1 MKNTIVLLALL
12 LVIVAMTPACGQTA
26 QTIDL
31 PEPDRTGRMAVEQ
44 ALVQR
49 RSMRNYTSD
58 TLRLD
63 EVSQLLWAA
72 QGITHPEG
80 YRTAPSAGALYPL
93 EVYLTGGRVENLP
106 PGVYRYRP
114 KDHELVVTDSVDRRT
129 DLADAAL
136 DQAWVE
142 EGAIAL
148 VIAGVYGRTRSKYG
162 ERGVRYVHMEV
173 GAAAQNVYLQATALD
188 LGTVFVGA
196 FEDRA
201 VKKMLDLPEDHRP
214 LGVMPVGHPTP

>member
-1 MKNTIVLLALL
+1 
-12 LVIVAMTPACGQTA
+12 MTPACGQSVK
-26 QTIDL
+26 TIDL
-31 PEPDRTGRMAVEQ
+31 PEPDRTGSVAVEQ
-44 ALVQR
+44 ALDQR
-49 RSMRNYTSD
+49 RSVRSYTAEAL
-58 TLRLD
+58 TLD
-63 EVSQLLWAA
+63 DVSQLLWAA

-93 EVYLTGGRVENLP
+93 EVYLTGGRVENLS

-114 KDHELVVTDSVDRRT
+114 EDHDLVVIDRVDRRA

-142 EGAIAL
+142 GGAIAL
-148 VIAGVYGRTRSKYG
+148 VIAGVYGRTTSKYG
-162 ERGVRYVHMEV
+162 ERGRRYVHMEV

-201 VKKMLDLPEDHRP
+201 VKKVLDLPKDHRP